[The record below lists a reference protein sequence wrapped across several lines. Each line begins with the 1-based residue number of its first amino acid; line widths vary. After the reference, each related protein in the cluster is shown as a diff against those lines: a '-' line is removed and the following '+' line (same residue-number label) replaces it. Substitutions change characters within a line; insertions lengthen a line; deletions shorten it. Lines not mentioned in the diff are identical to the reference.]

1 MNGEILMAKY
11 KYFSTYETKMTDT
24 QKNNFVKEHNMVNP
38 YSKTTVEKFF
48 SVPGILEMIN
58 MQCLHCHELIN
69 ISFFLIKPA
78 IDSGELAFPVEFC
91 PHCEARQLIP
101 KEVYDKLNK

>member
-1 MNGEILMAKY
+1 MTKY
-11 KYFSTYETKMTDT
+11 KYFNTYETKMTIA
-24 QKNNFVKEHNMVNP
+24 QKSNIVKEYNMANP

-48 SVPGILEMIN
+48 AAPGIFEMIN
-58 MQCLHCHELIN
+58 MQCLSCNELIN

-91 PHCEARQLIP
+91 PHCEARQLVP
-101 KEVYDKLNK
+101 KEVYEKLNK